1 MQFGFTLKPDHSLE
15 RIVSLTKLA
24 ERCGFAYGWVFDS
37 HVLWKEPYPLLVL
50 MAQNSDR
57 LRLGTCVT
65 NPATREPSVTA
76 SALAVL
82 QLLSKG
88 RMDLG
93 IGRGDSARRVL
104 GKPPTT
110 LADLEQATR
119 VIKELC
125 EGRAI
130 EYEGTLLRLDWTG
143 PYALP
148 VWIAGYG
155 PKALALTGRVADG
168 AIIQI
173 AEPSLVAWCV
183 GLLREGAATAG
194 RDPNAI
200 RIMSAAPAHVGKRA
214 DVRERVRWFPA
225 LVSNHVVDLVRRY
238 GEKGLPDDLTAYV
251 RGRPGYDYKHHAE
264 SGSSNA
270 AFVDDESVDR
280 FCVIGEV
287 DEHIVKLR
295 ALAAAGVS
303 QFNIYLMS
311 GDEERVLEL
320 YGREIIP
327 HVRDVAPALIA

>member
-1 MQFGFTLKPDHSLE
+1 MQFGFTLKPDLPLE
-15 RIVSLTKLA
+15 RIVSLTRLA
-24 ERCGFAYGWVFDS
+24 ERSGFGYGWLFDS
-37 HVLWKEPYPLLVL
+37 HVLWKDPYPLLVL
-50 MAQNSDR
+50 MAQNSER

-76 SALAVL
+76 STLAVL
-82 QLLSKG
+82 QTISQG

-104 GKPPTT
+104 GKRPTT
-110 LADLEQATR
+110 LEDLEVATR
-119 VIKELC
+119 VIRELC
-125 EGRAI
+125 EGRPV
-130 EYEGTLLRLDWTG
+130 EFEGTTLQLTWAEPHR
-143 PYALP
+143 LP

-155 PKALALTGRVADG
+155 PKALALTGRIADG
-168 AIIQI
+168 AVIQI
-173 AEPSLVAWCV
+173 ADPSLVGWCS
-183 GLLREGAATAG
+183 GLLAKGARESGRAATEVQV
-194 RDPNAI
+194 
-200 RIMSAAPAHVGKRA
+200 MCAAPAHVGPRA

-238 GEKGLPDDLTAYV
+238 GEQGLPEELTAYV

-270 AFVDDESVDR
+270 SFVDDGSVDR

-287 DEHIVKLR
+287 DEHIEKLR
-295 ALAAAGVS
+295 TLAQAGVG

-311 GDEERVLEL
+311 GDEERILER

-327 HVRDVAPALIA
+327 AVNAA